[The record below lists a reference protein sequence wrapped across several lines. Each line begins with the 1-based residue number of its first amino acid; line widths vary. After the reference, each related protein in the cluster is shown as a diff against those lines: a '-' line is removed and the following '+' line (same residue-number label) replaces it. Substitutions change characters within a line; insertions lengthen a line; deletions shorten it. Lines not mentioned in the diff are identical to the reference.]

1 MATMQRQRQLFWLFF
16 LLSTFLLRS
25 IVFAAISP
33 QDEFLNIYLSLQEAE
48 QMEKKGEIAG
58 AFQKYTE
65 CCKRLEL
72 LKKNYPEWEP
82 GIVNFRINYSKDK
95 LKVLAPKL
103 GKTPDDLQKGVMT
116 ALGSS
121 RTEPPTLESSHD
133 VIKSLLSKHNKGS
146 NSDEEITKLKYRIN
160 QLESELAQTKMKL
173 EEAVTEAN
181 MLRNRLAATQKELA
195 IFRSSNIENKITAV
209 LQENNSLKAKLAQA
223 EAKIRTLQ
231 AGNSEAGI
239 AALRDQLKGV
249 QEQLTILERENE
261 VFRNTASALKSQLEN
276 AQQKLAESAREL
288 ATAPNTESLRKEN
301 EILRGIINRQL
312 QEQARRDSA
321 KRLVIEELQNLKID
335 SKFLQKQLEFLSSPV
350 VNLSPEEIALLKS
363 PSQPRLN
370 EIQQSSFEAQLT
382 RPPEEQQQQSLAQS
396 NDVPKTETKT
406 ETTADHIQ
414 ANPVL
419 PTENAQQVAY
429 HFPHE
434 GSAASTDTKTQAE
447 TPSSPNNESAAATLP
462 AALPEDVQKL
472 VDEASTLFSGQHYQ
486 EAAEKYRQILEKFP
500 NSVTAWANLGV
511 IYYQQGQLKEAENA
525 LFQALKLN
533 PNDAFSHS
541 ILGIVY
547 YQEGLFDNAVTEL
560 TRAIVINPNDPKTR
574 NYLGI
579 ACSKKGWQEAAE
591 KELRKALELDPNY
604 GDAHFNLAVIYAT
617 QRPPAKE
624 LAKRHYQDALSLG
637 IPKDPGLEKFLE

>member
-1 MATMQRQRQLFWLFF
+1 MQQARQLLWLFS
-16 LLSTFLLRS
+16 LLLIFGLSPQ
-25 IVFAAISP
+25 VFAVISP
-33 QDEFLNIYLSLQEAE
+33 QDEFLNIYLALQEAE
-48 QMEKKGEIAG
+48 QMEKKGEAAG
-58 AFQKYTE
+58 AFQKYSE
-65 CCKRLEL
+65 CCRRLEL
-72 LKKNYPEWEP
+72 LKKNFPEWEP
-82 GIVNFRINYSKDK
+82 GIVNFRINYSKEK
-95 LKVLAPKL
+95 LKVLGPKL
-103 GKTPDDLQKGVMT
+103 GKTPEEVQKGLSS
-116 ALGSS
+116 ALSS
-121 RTEPPTLESSHD
+121 TRTEPPTLESNRD

-146 NSDEEITKLKYRIN
+146 SSEEEVTKLKYRIS

-181 MLRNRLAATQKELA
+181 MLRNRLAATQRELA
-195 IFRSSNIENKITAV
+195 MFRSSNIESKITAV

-261 VFRNTASALKSQLEN
+261 VFRNTASTLKSQLEI

-321 KRLVIEELQNLKID
+321 KRLVLEELQNLKID
-335 SKFLQKQLEFLSSPV
+335 SKFLQKELEFLSSPV
-350 VNLSPEEIALLKS
+350 VNLSPEEMALLKS
-363 PSQPRLN
+363 PSQPGLG

-382 RPPEEQQQQSLAQS
+382 KPQEEQQHALGQS
-396 NDVPKTETKT
+396 NTTPQAESKG
-406 ETTADHIQ
+406 ETTADHVQ
-414 ANPVL
+414 SNPAL
-419 PTENAQQVAY
+419 PSADAQPVAY
-429 HFPHE
+429 QSSHE
-434 GSAASTDTKTQAE
+434 GSAVPADPKAQTAASAAAA
-447 TPSSPNNESAAATLP
+447 NESAASTLP
-462 AALPEDVQKL
+462 AALPDDVQKL

-525 LFQALKLN
+525 LAQALKLN

>member
-1 MATMQRQRQLFWLFF
+1 MQQARQLLWLFS
-16 LLSTFLLRS
+16 LLLIFGLSPQ
-25 IVFAAISP
+25 VFAVISP
-33 QDEFLNIYLSLQEAE
+33 QDEFLNIYLALQEAE
-48 QMEKKGEIAG
+48 QMEKKGEAAG
-58 AFQKYTE
+58 AFQKYSE
-65 CCKRLEL
+65 CCRRLEL
-72 LKKNYPEWEP
+72 LKKNFPEWEP
-82 GIVNFRINYSKDK
+82 GIVNFRINYSKEK
-95 LKVLAPKL
+95 LKVLGPKL
-103 GKTPDDLQKGVMT
+103 GKTPEEVQKGLSS
-116 ALGSS
+116 ALSS
-121 RTEPPTLESSHD
+121 TRTEPPTLESNRD
-133 VIKSLLSKHNKGS
+133 VIKSLLSRHNKGS
-146 NSDEEITKLKYRIN
+146 SSEEEVTKLKYRIS

-181 MLRNRLAATQKELA
+181 MLRNRLAATQRELA
-195 IFRSSNIENKITAV
+195 MFRSSNIESKITAV

-261 VFRNTASALKSQLEN
+261 VFRNTASTLKSQLEI

-321 KRLVIEELQNLKID
+321 KRLVLEELQNLKID
-335 SKFLQKQLEFLSSPV
+335 SKFLQKELEFLSSPV
-350 VNLSPEEIALLKS
+350 VNLSPEEMALLKS
-363 PSQPRLN
+363 PSQPGLG
-370 EIQQSSFEAQLT
+370 EIQQSGFEAQLT
-382 RPPEEQQQQSLAQS
+382 KPQEEQQHALGQS
-396 NDVPKTETKT
+396 NTTPQAESKG
-406 ETTADHIQ
+406 ETTADHVQ
-414 ANPVL
+414 SNPAL
-419 PTENAQQVAY
+419 ASADAQPVAY
-429 HFPHE
+429 QSSHE
-434 GSAASTDTKTQAE
+434 GSAVPADSKAQTAASAATA
-447 TPSSPNNESAAATLP
+447 NESAASTLPATLP
-462 AALPEDVQKL
+462 DDVQKL

-525 LFQALKLN
+525 LAQALKLN

>member
-1 MATMQRQRQLFWLFF
+1 MATMRLDRLVLWLFL
-16 LLSTFLLRS
+16 LLSSYIFSPRS
-25 IVFAAISP
+25 LAVVPP
-33 QDEFLNIYLSLQEAE
+33 QDEFLNIYLALQEAE

-58 AFQKYTE
+58 AFQRYTE

-72 LKKNYPEWEP
+72 LKKNFPEWEP
-82 GIVNFRINYSKDK
+82 GILNFRINFVKDK
-95 LKVLAPKL
+95 LSLLGQKL
-103 GKTPDDLQKGVMT
+103 GKTPDEVQKNVLT
-116 ALGSS
+116 ALNAS
-121 RTEPPTLESSHD
+121 RTEPPSLESNND
-133 VIKSLLSKHNKGS
+133 VIKSLLSKHDKS
-146 NSDEEITKLKYRIN
+146 SKSDEEVPKLKYRIS
-160 QLESELAQTKMKL
+160 QLEAELSQTKMKL
-173 EEAVTEAN
+173 EEAVSEAN

-195 IFRSSNIENKITAV
+195 MFKSTNIESKITAV

-249 QEQLTILERENE
+249 QEQLSILERENE
-261 VFRNTASALKSQLEN
+261 VFRNTASTLKAQLEI
-276 AQQKLAESAREL
+276 AQQKLAESARDL
-288 ATAPNTESLRKEN
+288 ANAPNTESLRKEN

-321 KRLVIEELQNLKID
+321 KRLVVEELQNLKID

-350 VNLSPEEIALLKS
+350 VTLSPEEQALLKAPINPNLS
-363 PSQPRLN
+363 
-370 EIQQSSFEAQLT
+370 EIQQSTFEAQLT
-382 RPPEEQQQQSLAQS
+382 KPPEESLPTAQS
-396 NDVPKTETKT
+396 NAMPKTESPDGSSSDHVQN
-406 ETTADHIQ
+406 TATIVPP
-414 ANPVL
+414 A
-419 PTENAQQVAY
+419 TQQVAY
-429 HFPHE
+429 QAPHE
-434 GSAASTDTKTQAE
+434 GSAIQSDPKPQTDPPHSAGSNELQAS
-447 TPSSPNNESAAATLP
+447 LP
-462 AALPEDVQKL
+462 ADIQKL
-472 VDEASTLFSGQHYQ
+472 VDEASTLFSEQHYQ
-486 EAAEKYRQILEKFP
+486 EAAEKYHQILEKFP

-525 LFQALKLN
+525 LAQALKLN

-637 IPKDPGLEKFLE
+637 IPKDPSLEKFLE